1 MNDSTIIELLWN
13 RDEQAISELKCKYEK
28 LCFRVAGNI
37 LSRYEDAEE
46 CVNASYY
53 AVWDTIPPQRP
64 KGLGTYLCRLLKN
77 IAISRV
83 RYNTADKRSSDF
95 AVSLEEMEQCIPD
108 ASGVEES
115 VSASMLGEEISRFLR
130 TQPKKYRMIFVRR
143 YWYSD
148 SLAEIAELY
157 EMNENT
163 VATYLFRTRKRL
175 GEFLKREGYFI

>member
-1 MNDSTIIELLWN
+1 MNDSTIMELLWN
-13 RDEQAISELKCKYEK
+13 RDEQAIAELKCKYEK
-28 LCFRVAGNI
+28 LCFRVAGSI
-37 LSRYEDAEE
+37 LSCYEDAEE

-53 AVWDTIPPQRP
+53 AVWDTIPPQKP

-95 AVSLEEMEQCIPD
+95 SISLEELEQFIPD
-108 ASGVEES
+108 SSGVEES
-115 VSASMLGEEISRFLR
+115 VSASILGEKISRFLR

-148 SLAEIAELY
+148 SLTEIAELY
-157 EMNENT
+157 EMNEKT

-175 GEFLKREGYFI
+175 GEFLKKEGYFI